1 MCQIL
6 NFPVSRA
13 ARGAMWSD
21 QLGVRE
27 KTMPWEGRG
36 FWEGSA
42 FVLKGIHL
50 WGTALSPLVPI
61 LMVGSIPLNY
71 SHCEHGMMSG
81 AEASIQQS
89 WNNKLKEEKY
99 PVLGQTKGQKEPGS
113 LVTIWAMGPML
124 GLSSSDLLS
133 KQSIA
138 LWSILLAPNI

>member
-1 MCQIL
+1 
-6 NFPVSRA
+6 
-13 ARGAMWSD
+13 
-21 QLGVRE
+21 
-27 KTMPWEGRG
+27 
-36 FWEGSA
+36 
-42 FVLKGIHL
+42 
-50 WGTALSPLVPI
+50 
-61 LMVGSIPLNY
+61 MVGSIPLNY

-89 WNNKLKEEKY
+89 WNNKLKEEEY